1 MIEFFSIES
10 ISHREILALTRYIFF
25 FHVIL
30 GNIIPVYIKRIIS
43 NYLDKSLPRDII
55 LRLKATVI
63 DREKTQPSN
72 TAFCTCISPWI
83 MSSETSISCLEPR
96 RRGNK
101 PLVTHRVV
109 RKLGRYLS
117 WPVNNESITCHYA
130 VRILLLCVLN
140 PQVKLVILI
149 INSTRV
155 GFVYVAFIIAL
166 A

>member
-10 ISHREILALTRYIFF
+10 ISHREILALTRYIYFF

-63 DREKTQPSN
+63 DREKKPTQQY
-72 TAFCTCISPWI
+72 CVVYL
-83 MSSETSISCLEPR
+83 SSETSISCLEPR

-109 RKLGRYLS
+109 RKLGRYHS

-130 VRILLLCVLN
+130 VGILLLCVLN

-149 INSTRV
+149 INSTCV